1 MNVDPSEISKFDQVA
16 SRWWD
21 TQGEFAPLHEI
32 NPLRVGYIA
41 SRAALNGAT
50 LLDIGCGGGL
60 LAEALAGKGASVT
73 GIDLSKPALEVARA
87 HAAKSGLA
95 IDYQETTAESLAQ
108 SKAGSFDVVTCLEML
123 EHVPEP
129 ASIVEACSTL
139 LRPGGAAF
147 FSTINRNPKA
157 WMMAVVGAE
166 YVLGLVPRGT
176 HEYNKFI
183 RPSELGEWSREAN
196 LNLRDLTGL
205 HYNPLTRRYTL
216 GTNVDVN
223 YLMHLERPSTAP

>member
-21 TQGEFAPLHEI
+21 TQGEFAPLHDI
-32 NPLRVGYIA
+32 NPLRVGYIVNRVA
-41 SRAALNGAT
+41 VNGAK

-60 LAEALAGKGASVT
+60 LAEALARQGASVT
-73 GIDLSKPALEVARA
+73 GIDLSKTALEVARA
-87 HAAKSGLA
+87 HAAESGLA
-95 IDYQETTAESLAQ
+95 IDYQEITAESLAQ
-108 SKAGSFDVVTCLEML
+108 TNTGTFDIVTCLEML

-129 ASIVEACSTL
+129 SSIVEACSSL

-147 FSTINRNPKA
+147 FSTINRSPKA

-166 YVLGLVPRGT
+166 YVLGMVPRGT
-176 HEYNKFI
+176 HDYSKFI
-183 RPSELGEWSREAN
+183 RPSELSEWSRNAQLE
-196 LNLRDLTGL
+196 LRDLTGM

-223 YLMHLERPSTAP
+223 YLMHLARTSTAP